1 MTEEFEPQAEAFD
14 RFLAGDGAAVPALE
28 PLDHALRSHATPAEL
43 ADQHTVVSL
52 MSEAIVVLPISP
64 IRGHI
69 MRNKLKTRAA
79 ALSFAGTL
87 IFGGAAYAATASG
100 ALDPILGTDTDAPA
114 DTTTTF
120 GDTTTT
126 TAAAPS
132 PTTTDS
138 EPTTST
144 AVSTD
149 TTIGEVTTTTGLDGD
164 GHECGAVK
172 NHGDYVS
179 DVAHGNEG
187 QTNHGDSVSEAAR
200 SDCGKS
206 DNDNPD
212 NDKPDNDKPD
222 NDKPDNDRD
231 RGTGNSD
238 GRQDQGR
245 RNDKH
250 DGDKSSNDNHG
261 QGNDNKND

>member
-14 RFLAGDGAAVPALE
+14 RFLAGNGAAVPALE

-52 MSEAIVVLPISP
+52 MSEAIVVLPAP
-64 IRGHI
+64 YIRGHI

-87 IFGGAAYAATASG
+87 LFGGAAYAATASG

-114 DTTTTF
+114 NTTTTF

-126 TAAAPS
+126 TAVAPD
-132 PTTTDS
+132 PTTPDS

-149 TTIGEVTTTTGLDGD
+149 TTVDEVTTTTGLDGD
-164 GHECGAVK
+164 GNECGDVK

-179 DVAHGNEG
+179 DVAHDNEG
-187 QTNHGDSVSEAAR
+187 QSNHGDAVSEAAK

-206 DNDNPD
+206 DNDNDHGNDNPD
-212 NDKPDNDKPD
+212 NDNPGNDHDNDQ
-222 NDKPDNDRD
+222 
-231 RGTGNSD
+231 GAGSSD
-238 GRQDQGR
+238 GRQDQDQGR
-245 RNDKH
+245 RN
-250 DGDKSSNDNHG
+250 GDNESSNDNQG